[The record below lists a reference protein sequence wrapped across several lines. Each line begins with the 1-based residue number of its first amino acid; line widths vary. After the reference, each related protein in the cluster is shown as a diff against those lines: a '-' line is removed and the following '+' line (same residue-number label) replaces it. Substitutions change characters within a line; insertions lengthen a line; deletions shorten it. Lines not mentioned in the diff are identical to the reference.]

1 RQTGTNILGFHVTT
15 LVPCDRCG
23 GSGEYIANPCH
34 ACGGTGRAPAAEEV
48 TVEIPAGVE
57 HGTRF
62 RVRGKGEAGF
72 RGARAGDLFVVVRLR
87 PHARF
92 QRHGRDLWCEVEV
105 PFTTAALGGRVT
117 IQALDGDGELEL
129 PPGTQYGEQLRL
141 RGRGMPDMNARG
153 RGDLVVKVKV
163 VVPQQLTPR
172 QRELLTEL
180 ADDRGED
187 APKAR
192 SAFQRLKDAAQ
203 HLLTGESDAPHEAK
217 E

>member
-1 RQTGTNILGFHVTT
+1 MV
-15 LVPCDRCG
+15 
-23 GSGEYIANPCH
+23 
-34 ACGGTGRAPAAEEV
+34 EEV
-48 TVEIPAGVE
+48 KVDIPAGVE

-87 PHARF
+87 PHTRF
-92 QRHGRDLWCEVEV
+92 QRHGRDLFCEVEV
-105 PFTTAALGGRVT
+105 PFTTAALGGHVT
-117 IQALDGDGELEL
+117 IQALDGEGELDL
-129 PPGTQYGEQLRL
+129 PAGTQYGEQFRL
-141 RGRGMPDMNARG
+141 RGRGMPDMNARS

-163 VVPQQLTPR
+163 MVPQHLSGR
-172 QRELLTEL
+172 QRELLTEF
-180 ADDRGED
+180 AEERGEE

-203 HLLTGESDAPHEAK
+203 HLLTGEGDAPHEAK